1 MQGRKMQG
9 SLIVAHRID
18 GTVAKGT
25 SLDVDPKRP
34 TCHLLPEAGEASE
47 IALADVKALF
57 FVKSWSGDSTRND
70 AKQAVI
76 GDSRLL
82 GAKQVR
88 VVFADGE
95 EVVGLMNRFPPITP
109 YFFMLPIDPLSNNI
123 RILINS
129 AAIKEMGEVTA

>member
-1 MQGRKMQG
+1 MQGH
-9 SLIVAHRID
+9 LIVAHRIG
-18 GTVAKGT
+18 GTITKGS

-34 TCHLLPEAGEASE
+34 TCHVRPATGDAIE

-57 FVKSWSGDSTRND
+57 FVKSLTGEAARND
-70 AKQAVI
+70 AKQPAT
-76 GDSRLL
+76 GDTRLL
-82 GAKQVR
+82 GARRVR

-109 YFFMLPIDPLSNNI
+109 FFFMLPIDPQSNNI

-129 AAIKEMGEVTA
+129 AAIREMSEVSA